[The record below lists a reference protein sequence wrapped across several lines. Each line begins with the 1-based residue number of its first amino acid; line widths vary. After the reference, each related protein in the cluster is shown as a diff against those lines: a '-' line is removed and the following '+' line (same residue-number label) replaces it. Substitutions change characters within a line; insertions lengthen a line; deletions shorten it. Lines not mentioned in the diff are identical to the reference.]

1 MPYCTIEE
9 AWSNSLTQE
18 QLQPYNEKE
27 LDLKLKNIETKGK
40 NWSRTYNKLS
50 GHSGPETRLKD
61 MEVVKGGDDSDS
73 EFGVINESSDEEINE
88 EYKNASS
95 QMKELIQENKNLRK
109 LIKSLKKQNNYQP
122 GHTDNT
128 NNSNRDFMLY
138 VFSGIVVIMILE
150 NFRKIYKG
158 F

>member
-27 LDLKLKNIETKGK
+27 LDLKLKKIENK
-40 NWSRTYNKLS
+40 NWSRTYNRLP
-50 GHSGPETRLKD
+50 GHGGPETRLKETD
-61 MEVVKGGDDSDS
+61 VVKEDDDSDS
-73 EFGVINESSDEEINE
+73 EFGIVNESSDEEINE
-88 EYKNASS
+88 DYKNSS
-95 QMKELIQENKNLRK
+95 QQMKELIKENKNLRK
-109 LIKSLKKQNNYQP
+109 LIKSLKKQTNHNSP
-122 GHTDNT
+122 ITDNT
-128 NNSNRDFMLY
+128 RNPNRDFMLY

-150 NFRKIYKG
+150 NLRKIYKG